1 MVVGKAMWR
10 LASDSWYDSSSSF
23 RNRRCETRREGCN
36 CVDDNEGQ
44 KSGTIEKLEILY
56 RCMLPFW
63 QEDEESAMFVCS
75 CPILHANK
83 IPCNHFLS
91 PFLSFFFFFSLSFI
105 FPFMAVH
112 KTSLAS
118 QNFATETA
126 DAINQ
131 QIQVEQQAQ
140 HTYLACAAYF
150 GRDDVALP
158 VRFKLLATTR
168 SF

>member
-1 MVVGKAMWR
+1 MTA
-10 LASDSWYDSSSSF
+10 
-23 RNRRCETRREGCN
+23 
-36 CVDDNEGQ
+36 
-44 KSGTIEKLEILY
+44 GTIAAAASETGDARQDEKAVIASMITKVKSRERLKNWRFCIVACCLFDKKTKNLQCLFVLVPF
-56 RCMLPFW
+56 CMQIKYP
-63 QEDEESAMFVCS
+63 
-75 CPILHANK
+75 ANR
-83 IPCNHFLS
+83 FLS